1 MKKFTLGDIAYI
13 SSGGTPSREHS
24 EYFGGNIPWAKISDI
39 ENSKDGILIDTEEK
53 ITEDGLSNIRNKIFK
68 KGTLLFAMYGS
79 IGKVA
84 IAGVDTAANQAIL
97 GIYPKNVK
105 ELFLKYLI
113 FWFKENKSKMVNQGR
128 GGILQNLSATIVR
141 NQKVELPVYEVQ
153 IKIAQVLTQAEKL
166 IAQRKESIALLDE
179 YLKSTFLEMFYAN
192 SETKIWNEVRFEE
205 LAKDKKSSMRSGPF
219 GSSLLHGE
227 FTETGDVKVLGIDN
241 VVTNRFTWKK
251 SRYITNEKFKELKR
265 YRVYPSDVLI
275 SIMATLG
282 RTAVVPKDIPICINS
297 KHLAAITLNQEIAN
311 PYFIAYA
318 FHSHPD
324 IVSQLIIHRKG
335 AIMDGLNL
343 TIIKG
348 IKLKRPPIELQNKFG
363 DAFEKT
369 EALKSRYEHSLRE
382 LEQLFGSLSQ
392 RAFKGELDLS
402 RMEVSKDAYKISDT
416 PPSPTPPHPPQ
427 KKRPQVAVKAD
438 TETSI
443 WLSNRKKGKTGKVP
457 FTAVEGNAVLRT
469 EFAKRGKGF
478 HFQAFEAFL
487 KQEGFV
493 YAFEQVKDFLF
504 EKLEQKELLQYYS
517 NVEWMEERYRQEID
531 SDEDDFSSDGRI
543 WLVVNNKVVP

>member
-1 MKKFTLGDIAYI
+1 MHHI
-13 SSGGTPSREHS
+13 SSGGTPSRDRS

-39 ENSKDGILIDTEEK
+39 ENSKEGILIDTEEK

-97 GIYPKNVK
+97 GIYPKNDK

-141 NQKVELPVYEVQ
+141 NQKIELPVYEIQ
-153 IKIAQVLTQAEKL
+153 IKIAKILTQAEKL

-179 YLKSTFLEMFYAN
+179 YLKSTFLEMFGDPSSVRHDFRKGKIRDVVSEVKYGTSRPSIENGTYPYLRMNNITTNGYMDYSNLKYIDIADDEKEKYVVRKGDLLFNRTNSKELVGKTGVYCEDSEMIIAGYLLRVRTNKKAN
-192 SETKIWNEVRFEE
+192 SWFLWGYLNSSHGKQT
-205 LAKDKKSSMRSGPF
+205 LSSMCKSIVGMANINAQ
-219 GSSLLHGE
+219 E
-227 FTETGDVKVLGIDN
+227 FQEIN
-241 VVTNRFTWKK
+241 
-251 SRYITNEKFKELKR
+251 
-265 YRVYPSDVLI
+265 I
-275 SIMATLG
+275 SI
-282 RTAVVPKDIPICINS
+282 
-297 KHLAAITLNQEIAN
+297 
-311 PYFIAYA
+311 
-318 FHSHPD
+318 
-324 IVSQLIIHRKG
+324 
-335 AIMDGLNL
+335 
-343 TIIKG
+343 
-348 IKLKRPPIELQNKFG
+348 PPIELQNQF
-363 DAFEKT
+363 AQIVEKT
-369 EALKSRYEHSLRE
+369 EALKNRYEHSLRE

-402 RMEVSKDAYKISDT
+402 GMGVSEDSYKISDT
-416 PPSPTPPHPPQ
+416 PPSPTPPQPEKT
-427 KKRPQVAVKAD
+427 KKERPQVAVKTD
-438 TETSI
+438 TEASI
-443 WLSNRKKGKTGKVP
+443 WLSNRDKGKTGKVP
-457 FTAVEGNAVLRT
+457 FNTAEGNAVLRT
-469 EFAKRGKGF
+469 EFAQKDAGF

-487 KQEGFV
+487 KKEGFE

-517 NVEWMEERYRQEID
+517 NVEWMEERYRQEIG